1 MKKILALVALVVAA
15 SPLAFG
21 QTTQSQS
28 GQAAT
33 SGQKGGGT
41 VEQEVEKVGRAYDE
55 AYIRGDS
62 AALDRIWADDY
73 TSTSNTGEVTNKAKN
88 MELIKSG
95 DLKVESG
102 QADDVRLHVYGDTAV
117 VTSLWTSKGKYKG
130 KDFNQKERYT
140 VVFVKRDGRWQV
152 VAEQGTLV
160 AAQPQGQQQQ
170 SAPQSTEKKP

>member
-1 MKKILALVALVVAA
+1 MKKILAIVALVVAA

-33 SGQKGGGT
+33 SGQQGGGT
-41 VEQEVEKVGRAYDE
+41 AEQELEKVGKAYDE

-73 TSTSNTGEVTNKAKN
+73 TSTSSTGEVTNKAQN

-95 DLKVESG
+95 DLKLDSG
-102 QADDVRLHVYGDTAV
+102 RSEDGRVRMYGDTAV

-140 VVFVKRDGRWQV
+140 LIFVKRDGRWQV
-152 VAEQGTLV
+152 IAEQGTLV

-170 SAPQSTEKKP
+170 SAPQPTEKKQ